1 MKKIFFS
8 NFKSSKKKN
17 IDELLVDETNEFLK
31 NLIDM
36 KEDGNKEIY
45 ELDSAKLNIF
55 KGNYNYYLEKY
66 YYQGRFFSNEFAKC
80 CFKSI
85 YHPNNKINVFS

>member
-1 MKKIFFS
+1 MIT
-8 NFKSSKKKN
+8 
-17 IDELLVDETNEFLK
+17 ENEREKTFLK
-31 NLIDM
+31 ATLIASSLSGFLGKLLSHPLDTV
-36 KEDGNKEIY
+36 KAKAQVSHNK
-45 ELDSAKLNIF
+45 K
-55 KGNYNYYLEKY
+55 YNYYLEKY